1 MTSGEV
7 GDAPSGVDGR
17 LKHLETF
24 PDVDQASEMRKM
36 PIHNDVERENEELRR
51 RVAEL
56 EAKKDG
62 GLIRS
67 LLQSD
72 PA

>member
-1 MTSGEV
+1 MTV
-7 GDAPSGVDGR
+7 
-17 LKHLETF
+17 
-24 PDVDQASEMRKM
+24 
-36 PIHNDVERENEELRR
+36 HNDVERENEELRR
-51 RVAEL
+51 WVPEL